1 MEHYT
6 NYICKFLCIS
16 FFNNVSLVTGGGQ
29 WGEPNS
35 KGVVAVS
42 QYELEYDLQV
52 AMQIKAKN
60 VVSYSTWLLPPCQA
74 FSQRKQGKVPL
85 RAIGECFCSK

>member
-1 MEHYT
+1 M
-6 NYICKFLCIS
+6 CIS